1 MSVIVTPTKAEC
13 KPNPK
18 AKPATKTTEKK
29 TK

>member
-1 MSVIVTPTKAEC
+1 MSVIVTPTKAES

-18 AKPATKTTEKK
+18 KEKPAKTTEKK